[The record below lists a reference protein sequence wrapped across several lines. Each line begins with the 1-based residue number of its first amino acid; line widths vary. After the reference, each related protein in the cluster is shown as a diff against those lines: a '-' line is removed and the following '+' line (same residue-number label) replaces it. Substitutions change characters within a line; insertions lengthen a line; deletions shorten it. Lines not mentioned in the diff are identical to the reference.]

1 MEFDLSVAIQWEL
14 LFAQTGAHKA
24 GDDFNARL

>member
-1 MEFDLSVAIQWEL
+1 MDFDLSFAIQWEL

-24 GDDFNARL
+24 GDDFITR